1 MLPASRAG
9 NLYFYPRGLMSI
21 LTDVNRSQQKA
32 TESNKKQ
39 QNATTPEELRE
50 AAKYRLQLEKSHIVD
65 HLATFYPKK
74 AVLVGECG
82 TSRHYERYEYIAT
95 HAPLRLLSWA
105 NFCHLYKF
113 CPVCSRIY
121 SLQNAADLHGR
132 IRHLQR
138 ERKSAM
144 LSPFRY
150 LFLTLTVKN
159 CALDKLR
166 ETLRA
171 MSRGWQRFVNTKRF
185 KAAVPGGW
193 FRGVEYL
200 GDHTEPGK
208 AHPHY
213 HALLI
218 VDASYF
224 RREYIK
230 QSEWAQ
236 MWRDA
241 MRLDY
246 DPQVCIKRIKPRL
259 LNEGITKA
267 AAAAAGNAEASER
280 VESALGAAVA
290 EVCKYCVAPAAVAR
304 QSHEDFRQLYQQ
316 TLQCRIFALGGL
328 LKGTTADPPD
338 EIDPEDLRYLGT
350 EIWHWAH
357 WREGG
362 KKKAGYLMTDFVEN
376 KQTD

>member
-1 MLPASRAG
+1 
-9 NLYFYPRGLMSI
+9 MS
-21 LTDVNRSQQKA
+21 VSQ
-32 TESNKKQ
+32 SNKNSSHCNK
-39 QNATTPEELRE
+39 NSSHFDKSETPEELRE
-50 AAKYRLQLEKSHIVD
+50 AEKYRLQLEKSHLVD

-74 AVLVGECG
+74 AVLVGDCG

-95 HAPLRLLSWA
+95 HVPLRLLSWA

-138 ERKSAM
+138 ERRDAHK
-144 LSPFRY
+144 SPFLY

-159 CALDKLR
+159 CLLENLR
-166 ETLRA
+166 EMLRA

-185 KAAVPGGW
+185 KASVPGGW
-193 FRGVEYL
+193 FRSVEYL
-200 GDHTEPGK
+200 GDETEPGK
-208 AHPHY
+208 AHPHF

-218 VDASYF
+218 VNSTYF
-224 RREYIK
+224 KHDYIK
-230 QSEWAQ
+230 QSEWVQ

-246 DPQVCIKRIKPRL
+246 DPQVCIKRIKARL
-259 LNEGITKA
+259 LNEGVTKA
-267 AAAAAGNAEASER
+267 AAVAAGNAAESER

-304 QSHEDFRQLYQQ
+304 QNHEDFRQLYYQ

-328 LKGTTADPPD
+328 LKDTTADPPE

-362 KKKAGYLMTDFVEN
+362 RKKAGYLMTDFVEN
-376 KQTD
+376 KQTESK